1 MAREMKDSGIEWL
14 GYVPKA
20 WVVRQ
25 LKSCVNVLRG
35 GSPRPID
42 EYLTDD
48 IDGLNWIKIGDTE
61 KGKRYINSVRQKI
74 KKSGLS
80 KTRQV
85 HRGDLLLT
93 NSMSFGEPY
102 ILNVDGCIHDGWL
115 VFTDIKEIDKEYL
128 YYFLL
133 SPTCKDQFS
142 ITADGGVVQNLN
154 IEKVQS
160 SIILLPVISEQHKI
174 VDFLDSKC
182 AEIDKAIE
190 ATKAS
195 IEEYKKL
202 RQAIITEAVTKGLDP
217 NVEMKDSGIEWIGE
231 IPATWTSMPT
241 KNMFLIGK
249 GLSITK
255 DNLEETGV
263 PTISYGQIHA
273 KYNTGTH
280 LDDRM
285 FRYVNES
292 YLQSNKQSLV
302 HKGCFVFADTSEDL
316 EGCGNCVY
324 ADREGEF
331 FAGYHTVTLFPKECE
346 DNKYFAYLF
355 RTNEWRRQIRSVLTE
370 VKVYSVSQKII
381 RRTSIII
388 PPASEQK
395 EICSYLDSKCSEI
408 DSLIKSKEKLIEE
421 LTAYRKSL
429 IFEYVTGKKE
439 VPAV

>member
-1 MAREMKDSGIEWL
+1 
-14 GYVPKA
+14 
-20 WVVRQ
+20 
-25 LKSCVNVLRG
+25 
-35 GSPRPID
+35 
-42 EYLTDD
+42 
-48 IDGLNWIKIGDTE
+48 
-61 KGKRYINSVRQKI
+61 
-74 KKSGLS
+74 
-80 KTRQV
+80 
-85 HRGDLLLT
+85 
-93 NSMSFGEPY
+93 
-102 ILNVDGCIHDGWL
+102 
-115 VFTDIKEIDKEYL
+115 
-128 YYFLL
+128 
-133 SPTCKDQFS
+133 
-142 ITADGGVVQNLN
+142 
-154 IEKVQS
+154 
-160 SIILLPVISEQHKI
+160 
-174 VDFLDSKC
+174 
-182 AEIDKAIE
+182 
-190 ATKAS
+190 
-195 IEEYKKL
+195 
-202 RQAIITEAVTKGLDP
+202 
-217 NVEMKDSGIEWIGE
+217 MKDSGIEWIGE

-429 IFEYVTGKKE
+429 IYEYVTGKKE
-439 VPAV
+439 VPIESA

>member
-133 SPTCKDQFS
+133 SSTCKDQFS

-174 VDFLDSKC
+174 VDYL
-182 AEIDKAIE
+182 
-190 ATKAS
+190 
-195 IEEYKKL
+195 
-202 RQAIITEAVTKGLDP
+202 
-217 NVEMKDSGIEWIGE
+217 
-231 IPATWTSMPT
+231 
-241 KNMFLIGK
+241 
-249 GLSITK
+249 
-255 DNLEETGV
+255 
-263 PTISYGQIHA
+263 
-273 KYNTGTH
+273 NT
-280 LDDRM
+280 
-285 FRYVNES
+285 
-292 YLQSNKQSLV
+292 
-302 HKGCFVFADTSEDL
+302 
-316 EGCGNCVY
+316 
-324 ADREGEF
+324 
-331 FAGYHTVTLFPKECE
+331 
-346 DNKYFAYLF
+346 
-355 RTNEWRRQIRSVLTE
+355 
-370 VKVYSVSQKII
+370 
-381 RRTSIII
+381 
-388 PPASEQK
+388 
-395 EICSYLDSKCSEI
+395 KCSEI

-429 IFEYVTGKKE
+429 IYEYVTGKKE
-439 VPAV
+439 VPIESA

>member
-1 MAREMKDSGIEWL
+1 MAREMKDSGIEWI
-14 GYVPKA
+14 GEIPRHWDVRPIKNSFSIVSGSTPDSDKA
-20 WVVRQ
+20 EYWEGDIPWITPADF
-25 LKSCVNVLRG
+25 KTIDKYTSG
-35 GSPRPID
+35 GSRFI
-42 EYLTDD
+42 
-48 IDGLNWIKIGDTE
+48 TE
-61 KGKRYINSVRQKI
+61 KGYDSCSTNMIPKGSIIFSKRAPIGSVVINKI
-74 KKSGLS
+74 DLCTNQGCLSCIKNDKTDSAYFYYLMSIYDDVFNLFGSG
-80 KTRQV
+80 T
-85 HRGDLLLT
+85 T
-93 NSMSFGEPY
+93 F
-102 ILNVDGCIHDGWL
+102 
-115 VFTDIKEIDKEYL
+115 KEISATTFGDFILPLPPLVEQQL
-128 YYFLL
+128 
-133 SPTCKDQFS
+133 
-142 ITADGGVVQNLN
+142 V
-154 IEKVQS
+154 S
-160 SIILLPVISEQHKI
+160 S
-174 VDFLDSKC
+174 FLDSKC
-182 AEIDKAIE
+182 AEIDKAID

-195 IEEYKKL
+195 IEEYRKL
-202 RQAIITEAVTKGLDP
+202 RQAIITETVTKGLDP
-217 NVEMKDSGIEWIGE
+217 DVEMKDSGIEWIGE

-263 PTISYGQIHA
+263 PTISYRQIHA

-381 RRTSIII
+381 RRTSMII

-429 IFEYVTGKKE
+429 IYEYVTGKKE

>member
-1 MAREMKDSGIEWL
+1 MAREMKDSGIEWI
-14 GYVPKA
+14 GEIPRHWDVRPIKNSFSIVSGSTPDSDKA
-20 WVVRQ
+20 EYWEGDIPWITPADF
-25 LKSCVNVLRG
+25 KTIDKYTSG
-35 GSPRPID
+35 GSRFI
-42 EYLTDD
+42 
-48 IDGLNWIKIGDTE
+48 TE
-61 KGKRYINSVRQKI
+61 KGYDSCSTNMIPKGSIIFSKRAPIGSVVINKI
-74 KKSGLS
+74 DLCTNQGCLSCIKNDKTDSAYFYYLMSIYDDVFNLFGSG
-80 KTRQV
+80 T
-85 HRGDLLLT
+85 T
-93 NSMSFGEPY
+93 F
-102 ILNVDGCIHDGWL
+102 
-115 VFTDIKEIDKEYL
+115 KEISATTFGDFILPLPPLVEQQL
-128 YYFLL
+128 
-133 SPTCKDQFS
+133 
-142 ITADGGVVQNLN
+142 V
-154 IEKVQS
+154 S
-160 SIILLPVISEQHKI
+160 S
-174 VDFLDSKC
+174 FLDSKC
-182 AEIDKAIE
+182 AEIDKAID

-195 IEEYKKL
+195 IEEYRKL
-202 RQAIITEAVTKGLDP
+202 RQAIITETVTKGLDP
-217 NVEMKDSGIEWIGE
+217 DVEMKDSGIEWIGE

-381 RRTSIII
+381 RRTSMII

-429 IFEYVTGKKE
+429 IYEYVTGKKE